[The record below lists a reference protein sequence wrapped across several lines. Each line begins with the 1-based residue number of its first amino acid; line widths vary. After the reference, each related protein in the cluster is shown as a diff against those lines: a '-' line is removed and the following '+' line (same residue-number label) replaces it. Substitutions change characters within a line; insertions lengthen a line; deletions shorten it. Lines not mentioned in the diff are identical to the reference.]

1 MIGSTDQFYVVNRTP
16 VSCGVLRTEPNPTR
30 RRGSWTSLSVDSSNV
45 RKISQIFITDCPEK
59 LRLEFDLDRLDSQ
72 LATITDVTFKNISS
86 LVLKFSGIQ
95 RPRMTLVFTDIN
107 NLELSGNLPGRENKL
122 EFFFRDCRRD
132 RGTNIVINRMK
143 IDGTVQLLNFQD
155 IASLSVY
162 DTDIASLQDVDFFQ
176 VDRCYNKISDFRPT
190 SCTKQ
195 DLFQDQYPSTY
206 WPPVTTDRTTRTES
220 TRYSTRFPTRF
231 PTQSTRYT
239 YPTRSSSTD
248 RYTYTFSSTE
258 NTPQPYIS
266 EVTSNPLF
274 IVGMVILAALILIA
288 IPVIL
293 FVRHQNRGGTWKV
306 GWSSDNW
313 FLRPSQHRR
322 PPRPP
327 VVTAFGGPTTSRQ
340 SSGRGSESW
349 GGHEADRSDSIE
361 SVEAD
366 RSSPLSINSLNFQE
380 ANSRD

>member
-1 MIGSTDQFYVVNRTP
+1 MKYNENSQQPNNIEKMKFGIHILLLISIFEDSWSLELNCYRQFDLFSCSCKLPSFNNDRFESLAGLLNSELRADTQFGSTDQFYVVNRTP

-195 DLFQDQYPSTY
+195 DLFQDQYSSTY
-206 WPPVTTDRTTRTES
+206 WPPVTTDRTTS
-220 TRYSTRFPTRF
+220 
-231 PTQSTRYT
+231 
-239 YPTRSSSTD
+239 
-248 RYTYTFSSTE
+248 SSTE

-293 FVRHQNRGGTWKV
+293 FVRHQNRRT
-306 GWSSDNW
+306 
-313 FLRPSQHRR
+313 
-322 PPRPP
+322 
-327 VVTAFGGPTTSRQ
+327 
-340 SSGRGSESW
+340 RG
-349 GGHEADRSDSIE
+349 IE
-361 SVEAD
+361 
-366 RSSPLSINSLNFQE
+366 LFT
-380 ANSRD
+380 